1 LKKGGDSPLP
11 SRDVS
16 NHVDLLGSAQP
27 CAFRCSVIISL
38 RRRSARKG
46 ASPGLVRIRGSGDHT
61 RLGGYDV
68 VSPGNRNA
76 CHAEAF
82 QPLADPG
89 AEEPHATIA
98 RRPDQWRI
106 RPQLARRHC
115 PDRDRNRQQF
125 GRLGRVPEKK
135 TQPSDMGRAARPS
148 ARGGFVAGSVPPW
161 QTAIDEIR
169 RRMLKPRAAQC

>member
-1 LKKGGDSPLP
+1 MSRTVSICWARRSLVP
-11 SRDVS
+11 SAAPS
-16 NHVDLLGSAQP
+16 S
-27 CAFRCSVIISL
+27 SL
-38 RRRSARKG
+38 RGGARHEKARAPAWY
-46 ASPGLVRIRGSGDHT
+46 ASRGSGDHT
-61 RLGGYDV
+61 RLGGYDM
-68 VSPGNRNA
+68 VSPMKRNA

-169 RRMLKPRAAQC
+169 RRMLKPRGAQC

>member
-1 LKKGGDSPLP
+1 MKKGDSPLP

-27 CAFRCSVIISL
+27 CAFRCSVIISP

-46 ASPGLVRIRGSGDHT
+46 GSPGLVRIRGSGDHT

-135 TQPSDMGRAARPS
+135 DPTERHG
-148 ARGGFVAGSVPPW
+148 ARGEAKCK
-161 QTAIDEIR
+161 R
-169 RRMLKPRAAQC
+169 RFCSGIGPALADSDRRNSSPNA

>member
-1 LKKGGDSPLP
+1 MKKGGDSPLP

-27 CAFRCSVIISL
+27 CAFRCSVIISP

-46 ASPGLVRIRGSGDHT
+46 ASPGLVRIRGSGDRT

-89 AEEPHATIA
+89 AGEPYATIA
-98 RRPDQWRI
+98 RRVCSSGGYVPDLRVATVPI
-106 RPQLARRHC
+106 VTVGGSSYRPLEARSR
-115 PDRDRNRQQF
+115 
-125 GRLGRVPEKK
+125 EKK
-135 TQPSDMGRAARPS
+135 TQPSDMGRAARPG
-148 ARGGFVAGSVPPW
+148 ARGGCCGRGIGPALLGSH
-161 QTAIDEIR
+161 R
-169 RRMLKPRAAQC
+169 